1 MSVRTPVLALRRD
14 GAGERIAEPRDLR
27 AGKDERCGKLA
38 RVDPLRKSDI
48 ERMKLTPP
56 EERLRA
62 VFAAVDA
69 GVRIRLATLR
79 AKRPD
84 ATEIEIEAAL
94 RDWLLQDERRPLKPL
109 SRTSQGRWGK
119 LTALLEETSRAE

>member
-1 MSVRTPVLALRRD
+1 M
-14 GAGERIAEPRDLR
+14 
-27 AGKDERCGKLA
+27 A

-62 VFAAVDA
+62 VFAVVDA

-94 RDWLLQDERRPLKPL
+94 REWLLRDER
-109 SRTSQGRWGK
+109 
-119 LTALLEETSRAE
+119 ADH